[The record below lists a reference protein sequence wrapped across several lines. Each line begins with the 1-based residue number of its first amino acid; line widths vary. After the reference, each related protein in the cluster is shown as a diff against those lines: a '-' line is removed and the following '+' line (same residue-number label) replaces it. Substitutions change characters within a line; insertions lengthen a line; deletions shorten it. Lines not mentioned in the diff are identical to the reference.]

1 MLRIQSAHG
10 QKKDFS
16 ICSAHLSVVTI
27 WYDSTMFL
35 YVKPSAEDSLDLNK
49 RVITFHTVVTPL
61 LNPFI
66 YTLRNKEV
74 KQALGQA
81 FQKK

>member
-1 MLRIQSAHG
+1 MAS
-10 QKKDFS
+10 
-16 ICSAHLSVVTI
+16 
-27 WYDSTMFL
+27 YDSTMFL
-35 YVKPSAEDSLDLNK
+35 YVEPSAEDSLDLNK
-49 RVITFHTVVTPL
+49 RVINFHTVVTPL

-74 KQALGQA
+74 KQALGRA